1 MYPSLRPIRREV
13 ERAWRRSTAAVG
25 VLFHVLASGQST
37 TSLSGHVLDAVSLQ
51 PIEAAGITALP
62 SSTTAFT
69 DATGQ
74 FQFSISDSV
83 DSLLVRATGY
93 ATRVFRPPFD
103 KHIDL
108 SLQPLAFDLAVAEV
122 ATMSAPEAEAV
133 ALPEGDLMQSL
144 AATPGL
150 ASLDLGTGLVQPVVR
165 GLYGSRVAVL
175 EDGVPQQGARWGAD
189 HGALIDPDLYAASAW
204 VPGAGQIQLGPESQ
218 GGGLRFRSSSW
229 TGTPK
234 RHTTT
239 GTTFRTGDLR
249 TKFFARHARSD
260 AEGLTEVGGSYA
272 VFGDRNI
279 PQTAFTYLGRTYALP
294 EARLLNTAGRAG
306 HAMAL
311 RERPRAAGGT
321 FKWVVRAADVQQ
333 GLFPGIIGVPMQ
345 QDLAPGGSLLD
356 VELPQQRAS
365 RLTATCVWTEAP
377 VGRALFRSHTASV
390 AWNRRLELAPPHAHV
405 WGPKP
410 TSPVSL
416 ALNEWTAFAEGLYRG
431 AHGQVGWQVEALSL
445 QATGWEFLVPD
456 HQRLRV
462 SSWWSGARWSVRLDG
477 VAAAQNAHEEPLY
490 NAEGAVVGTD
500 VRSTATTWLVPGGV
514 VSFAQPFRLGAASR
528 GHFTLAVSTRAPSN
542 YEWGAHGIHHGTFRF
557 EQGNPDLR
565 SEQTAEGRAQ
575 LEWLPIESPW
585 EFHLQGFMAIH
596 RNFIHLT
603 PTAAFAAIAHAGQ
616 VYGFRAAHAFRSGA
630 EATVLRREERGT
642 WTLDASVLGQWELAT
657 GLGLPFTTPAQT
669 RIGWEGGPAG
679 GPWSVSAG
687 VKGIAPARLV
697 ARNEEE
703 TPGAVL
709 LDAGA
714 KWERGRAI
722 WSVQGHNLLNAA
734 WLDHSSNYRALGM
747 AAQGRWIAFSL
758 RLKIEHQSP

>member
-1 MYPSLRPIRREV
+1 
-13 ERAWRRSTAAVG
+13 
-25 VLFHVLASGQST
+25 
-37 TSLSGHVLDAVSLQ
+37 
-51 PIEAAGITALP
+51 
-62 SSTTAFT
+62 
-69 DATGQ
+69 
-74 FQFSISDSV
+74 
-83 DSLLVRATGY
+83 
-93 ATRVFRPPFD
+93 
-103 KHIDL
+103 
-108 SLQPLAFDLAVAEV
+108 
-122 ATMSAPEAEAV
+122 
-133 ALPEGDLMQSL
+133 
-144 AATPGL
+144 
-150 ASLDLGTGLVQPVVR
+150 
-165 GLYGSRVAVL
+165 
-175 EDGVPQQGARWGAD
+175 
-189 HGALIDPDLYAASAW
+189 
-204 VPGAGQIQLGPESQ
+204 
-218 GGGLRFRSSSW
+218 
-229 TGTPK
+229 
-234 RHTTT
+234 
-239 GTTFRTGDLR
+239 
-249 TKFFARHARSD
+249 
-260 AEGLTEVGGSYA
+260 
-272 VFGDRNI
+272 
-279 PQTAFTYLGRTYALP
+279 
-294 EARLLNTAGRAG
+294 
-306 HAMAL
+306 
-311 RERPRAAGGT
+311 
-321 FKWVVRAADVQQ
+321 
-333 GLFPGIIGVPMQ
+333 MQ

-758 RLKIEHQSP
+758 RLNIEHQSP